1 VTNLIRVRNIIQKGN
16 VELLKANLP
25 NFNPAEVPAI
35 FAYVISLNTETVA
48 TNMVKLLLENKQADP
63 GANGNTAVITAVEKR
78 YTEIVRLLV
87 DDPRV
92 DPSVN
97 NDQLLKFAHKNS
109 LEQIKEILLSDFRVD
124 PTALNTM

>member
-1 VTNLIRVRNIIQKGN
+1 MRTIVQKGN
-16 VELLKANLP
+16 VELLKANLA

-35 FAYVISLNTETVA
+35 FTDVITLNTEPVA
-48 TNMVKLLLENKQADP
+48 TGMVKLLLENKQADP
-63 GANGNTAVITAVEKR
+63 GANGNTAIIVAVEKG

-97 NDQLLKFAHKNS
+97 NDQLLKFAHKKS
-109 LEQIKEILLSDFRVD
+109 LEHIKEILLTDFRVD
-124 PTALNTM
+124 PASLNGM